1 MAIKINNEEIPEC
14 FYRVIFDGLS
24 HEYQSTPLEKKK
36 EILENLVKN
45 EYPLKILAIKM
56 FEACQE
62 ANKDI
67 KFIHIVFG
75 LADLLEEIMKDMM
88 EKEQG

>member
-24 HEYQSTPLEKKK
+24 YEYKSTPLKKKK
-36 EILENLVKN
+36 EILEGLVKN
-45 EYPLKILAIKM
+45 NYPLKILALKM
-56 FEACQE
+56 YEACEQ

-67 KFIHIVFG
+67 KFSHIVFG
-75 LADLLEEIMKDMM
+75 LADLLEEIVREGMK
-88 EKEQG
+88 